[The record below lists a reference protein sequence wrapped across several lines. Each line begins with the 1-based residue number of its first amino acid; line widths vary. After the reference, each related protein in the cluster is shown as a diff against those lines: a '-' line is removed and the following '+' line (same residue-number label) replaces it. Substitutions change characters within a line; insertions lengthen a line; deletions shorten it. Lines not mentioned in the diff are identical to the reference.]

1 MNFKISKT
9 VFYNA
14 LQIASRAISNFSP
27 LPAFSGI
34 KIEAKS
40 DCLVL
45 IGSDSDI
52 SIKTLI
58 RTNEEESLQILETG
72 SIVIEAKYILEIER
86 LKLENL
92 NVVEVVENIVLAS
105 VDYSTCKNIDF
116 RDFW

>member
-52 SIKTLI
+52 SIKTII
-58 RTNEEESLQILETG
+58 RTNEEESLQIL
-72 SIVIEAKYILEIER
+72 
-86 LKLENL
+86 
-92 NVVEVVENIVLAS
+92 
-105 VDYSTCKNIDF
+105 
-116 RDFW
+116 

>member
-14 LQIASRAISNFSP
+14 LQIASRAISNYSP

-34 KIEAKS
+34 KIEAKP

-52 SIKTLI
+52 SIKTII
-58 RTNEEESLQILETG
+58 RRIGKRRQT
-72 SIVIEAKYILEIER
+72 AYIY
-86 LKLENL
+86 
-92 NVVEVVENIVLAS
+92 EVF
-105 VDYSTCKNIDF
+105 CK
-116 RDFW
+116 